1 MRLKMKLKM
10 GMENLLLMA
19 QLMLLIKQ
27 KLLIK

>member
-10 GMENLLLMA
+10 ETENLLLMA
-19 QLMLLIKQ
+19 QPMLLTKQ

>member
-1 MRLKMKLKM
+1 MRLKIKLKM

-19 QLMLLIKQ
+19 QPMLLTKQ